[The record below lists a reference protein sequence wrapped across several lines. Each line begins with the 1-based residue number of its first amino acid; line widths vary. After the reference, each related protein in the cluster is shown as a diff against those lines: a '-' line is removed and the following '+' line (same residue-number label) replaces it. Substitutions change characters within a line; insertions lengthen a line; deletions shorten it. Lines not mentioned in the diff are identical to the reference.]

1 MPEVPGTLF
10 VVATP
15 IGNLEDITP
24 RAVETLRR
32 AAVIA
37 CEDTRRTGAL
47 LRHLGIRPPR
57 IVSYHKFNERGRR
70 DLILSV
76 LRSGQDVAIVSD
88 GGTPAISDPGAVVV
102 EAALQEGL
110 RVSPIPGPSAIA
122 AAASVS
128 GFISASF
135 LFVGFLPAVSGRR
148 RRALEELSDEPRPM
162 VFLEAPHRVAR
173 AARDMLQILG
183 DRPVTLVREATK
195 LYEEVR
201 RTTLGALAEGFAT
214 TAARGEHTL
223 VVSGGAPVKR
233 SRARARQGEMGEP
246 GDQAV
251 PRAPPPAEL
260 RGRYEQ
266 LIEEGID
273 RREALKT
280 VMRESGL
287 PRREVYRA
295 VRP

>member
-1 MPEVPGTLF
+1 MMSAASGTLF

-37 CEDTRRTGAL
+37 CEDTRRSGAL
-47 LRHLGIRPPR
+47 LRHLGIRPAR

-70 DLILSV
+70 DLILSA
-76 LRSGQDVAIVSD
+76 LRSGQDVALVSD

-110 RVSPIPGPSAIA
+110 RVSPVPGPSAVA
-122 AAASVS
+122 AAVSVS
-128 GFISASF
+128 GFMSASF
-135 LFVGFLPAVSGRR
+135 LFVGFLPAVSGPR
-148 RRALEELSDEPRPM
+148 RRALEDLRAESRPM
-162 VFLEAPHRVAR
+162 LFLEAPHRVAR
-173 AARDMLQILG
+173 AARDMLEVLG
-183 DRPVTLVREATK
+183 ERPVTLVREATK

-201 RTTLGALAEGFAT
+201 RTTLSALADGYASGT
-214 TAARGEHTL
+214 PRGEFTL
-223 VVSGGAPVKR
+223 VVQGGLPARR
-233 SRARARQGEMGEP
+233 SRARGRPGEETASRSASP
-246 GDQAV
+246 SD
-251 PRAPPPAEL
+251 L

-266 LIEEGID
+266 LLEEGID
-273 RREALKT
+273 RREALKI

-287 PRREVYRA
+287 PRRDVYIA
-295 VRP
+295 VRSK

>member
-1 MPEVPGTLF
+1 MMSAAPGTLF

-47 LRHLGIRPPR
+47 LRHLGIRPAR

-70 DLILSV
+70 ALILAA
-76 LRSGQDVAIVSD
+76 LRSGQDVALVTD

-128 GFISASF
+128 GFTSASF
-135 LFVGFLPAVSGRR
+135 LFVGFLPAAAGPR
-148 RRALEELSDEPRPM
+148 RRALEDLRAESRPM
-162 VFLEAPHRVAR
+162 LFLEAPHRVAR
-173 AARDMLQILG
+173 AARDMLEVLG
-183 DRPVTLVREATK
+183 ERPVTLVREATK

-201 RTTLGALAEGFAT
+201 RTTLSALTDGFASS
-214 TAARGEHTL
+214 APRGEFTL
-223 VVSGGAPVKR
+223 VVQGGLPARRFPARGRPGGEAAPR
-233 SRARARQGEMGEP
+233 S
-246 GDQAV
+246 V
-251 PRAPPPAEL
+251 PPSDL
-260 RGRYEQ
+260 RGRYED
-266 LIEEGID
+266 LLEEGID
-273 RREALKT
+273 RREALKI

-287 PRREVYRA
+287 TRRDVYLA
-295 VRP
+295 VRS